1 MCKFESDIIC
11 KEDLHL
17 TLYAPSRSLRSEIYM
32 APSETAPNELELV
45 SHVARSKANSSA
57 TAEPSAS
64 KAGATNNVNGKSEAT
79 TDPGDVRNMV
89 GETKEEKLSGAEIK
103 KRAKAEK
110 AARRAQVKQE
120 KTPAV
125 KGNIPEQTKS
135 AVTAKNTQ
143 ETSKGAI
150 NGPSAA
156 SAPSSK
162 GQHKRTTSMSAP
174 PQKALPLR
182 PTHSQLAPTS
192 TETPKASKKVALFSH
207 LYGHP
212 RRTTLAGIGKDVH
225 PAVLAL
231 GLQMSNYIVCGSNA
245 RCMATLLVFK
255 RVGTRISG
263 LSLGVLTLLQVI
275 ESYTTPPQNS
285 LTRHLT
291 SHLSP
296 QIDYLVSCRPLSVS
310 MGNAIRWLKLEISK
324 VDPDTPEA
332 KAKAELCEGID
343 NFIRERI
350 TVADQVIATSAAEK
364 IQDGDVVLTFAKS
377 SIVQQTLVEA
387 HKRGTKF
394 RVIVIDSRPLF
405 EGKNLARA
413 LADLGLEVQYS
424 LTHAIS
430 HAIKDA
436 TKVFLGAHAMMSN
449 GRLYS
454 RVGTAIVAM
463 MASEIEV
470 PVIVCCES
478 IKFTDKVALDSIVT
492 NEVAPP
498 DELIPSTMPP
508 SPIAKWRDAAN
519 LQLLNIMYDVT
530 PSECIKMVI
539 TEYGSLPPSSVPVVH
554 RISTNT

>member
-1 MCKFESDIIC
+1 
-11 KEDLHL
+11 
-17 TLYAPSRSLRSEIYM
+17 M
-32 APSETAPNELELV
+32 APSEIGQKDLQM
-45 SHVARSKANSSA
+45 SSDGSPAKGKSPSTEPA
-57 TAEPSAS
+57 TKPL
-64 KAGATNNVNGKSEAT
+64 ATGKVNGEAEAT
-79 TDPGDVRNMV
+79 TGSNDVKRLPE
-89 GETKEEKLSGAEIK
+89 ETKEEKLSGAEIK

-120 KTPAV
+120 KTPLI
-125 KGNIPEQTKS
+125 KGNIPEQAKS
-135 AVTAKNTQ
+135 VGTVKNAQ
-143 ETSKGAI
+143 EASKGVT
-150 NGPSAA
+150 NGSSTAL
-156 SAPSSK
+156 SPSSK
-162 GQHKRTTSMSAP
+162 GQHKRTASMSGPA
-174 PQKALPLR
+174 QKALPLR
-182 PTHSQLAPTS
+182 PTHAQVAPILM
-192 TETPKASKKVALFSH
+192 ETPKATKKVALFSH

-212 RRTTLAGIGKDVH
+212 RRTTLTGAGKDVH

-245 RCMATLLVFK
+245 RCIATLLVFK
-255 RVGTRISG
+255 RVGTQCSG
-263 LSLGVLTLLQVI
+263 LRIWLLTLLQVI

-350 TVADQVIATSAAEK
+350 TVADQVIAASAAEK
-364 IQDGDVVLTFAKS
+364 IRDGDVVLTFAKS

-387 HKRGTKF
+387 HRRGSKF

-449 GRLYS
+449 GGLYS

-498 DELIPSTMPP
+498 DELIPSTIPP
-508 SPIAKWRDAAN
+508 SPMSNWRDAAN
-519 LQLLNIMYDVT
+519 LQLLNILYDVT
-530 PSECIKMVI
+530 PAEYIKMVI

-554 RISTNT
+554 RISTNS

>member
-1 MCKFESDIIC
+1 M
-11 KEDLHL
+11 
-17 TLYAPSRSLRSEIYM
+17 T
-32 APSETAPNELELV
+32 PSENTGNELHSSTDVPEANANPSTTTESATTSKRNEETKAPNE
-45 SHVARSKANSSA
+45 
-57 TAEPSAS
+57 
-64 KAGATNNVNGKSEAT
+64 TNGVTKRTPE
-79 TDPGDVRNMV
+79 V
-89 GETKEEKLSGAEIK
+89 KEEKLSGAEIK

-120 KTPAV
+120 TQQPDKGNTPEQIKPAV
-125 KGNIPEQTKS
+125 
-135 AVTAKNTQ
+135 AVNARKDA
-143 ETSKGAI
+143 SRVAPGV
-150 NGPSAA
+150 PSAT
-156 SAPSSK
+156 PTPNLK
-162 GQHKRTTSMSAP
+162 GQHKRTGSMSATS
-174 PQKALPLR
+174 QKAIPLR
-182 PTHSQLAPTS
+182 PTQSQVILPS
-192 TETPKASKKVALFSH
+192 LEQQKESKKVALFGH

-212 RRTTLAGIGKDVH
+212 RRTTLAGAGKDVH

-231 GLQMSNYIVCGSNA
+231 GLQMSNYVVCGSNA
-245 RCMATLLVFK
+245 RCIATLLVFK
-255 RVGTRISG
+255 R
-263 LSLGVLTLLQVI
+263 VI

-324 VDPDTPEA
+324 IDPDTPEA
-332 KAKAELCEGID
+332 KAKADLCEGVD

-364 IQDGDVVLTFAKS
+364 IRDGDVILTFAKS

-387 HKRGTKF
+387 QRRGTTF

-430 HAIKDA
+430 HAMKDA

-463 MASEIEV
+463 MASEVDV

-478 IKFTDKVALDSIVT
+478 VKFTDKVALDSIVT

-498 DELIPSTMPP
+498 DELIPADKSQ
-508 SPIAKWRDAAN
+508 SPLFKWRDAPN

-530 PSECIKMVI
+530 PAEYIKMVI